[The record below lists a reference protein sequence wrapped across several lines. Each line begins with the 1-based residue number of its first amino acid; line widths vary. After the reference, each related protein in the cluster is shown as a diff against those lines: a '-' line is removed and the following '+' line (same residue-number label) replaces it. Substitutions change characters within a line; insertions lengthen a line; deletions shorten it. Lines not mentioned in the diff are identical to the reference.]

1 MQNDRT
7 IIIFIIYWMQA
18 LRQQG
23 LQVYQYARISI
34 RSYIWKLLLNNI
46 GFDMDAQ
53 HNLTFFDKFRKLAW
67 QHGLRDRT
75 SPLRS
80 TPRKDRTHKIT
91 TGSQVNTVY
100 SKQGVT
106 PGVLVYSVR
115 SKFWSI
121 NINSLYLINWIDSWH
136 RHATKKVPV
145 QSAYL
150 HEKPLAWDRSVSVI
164 IGWK

>member
-7 IIIFIIYWMQA
+7 IIISILDWMQA
-18 LRQQG
+18 LQQQG
-23 LQVYQYARISI
+23 LHVYQNASISI
-34 RSYIWKLLLNNI
+34 RSYIWKFLLNDI
-46 GFDMDAQ
+46 GFHVDAQ
-53 HNLTFFDKFRKLAW
+53 HNLTFFDIFRKLVW

-75 SPLRS
+75 SPLIS
-80 TPRKDRTHKIT
+80 TPRKDRTHKIM

-106 PGVLVYSVR
+106 HGVLVYSVR

-121 NINSLYLINWIDSWH
+121 NMNSLYLINWIDSWH